1 MSRIGEKFEELRR
14 KGEKA
19 FIAFITAGDPGL
31 ETTESL
37 VREFEQRGVDIIELG
52 VPFSDPIADGPTI
65 QAASERALKN
75 KVSLRDV
82 LRLVKDV
89 RKRVKIPLVL
99 LTYYNPVY
107 RYGLEKFT
115 RDAAKAGTDGVII
128 PDLPPEEG
136 RELKAYAQRAGL
148 DTIFLIAPT
157 STPERI
163 KLIAENST
171 GFIYY
176 VSLTGVTGV
185 RNKLTGKVKPTLRKI
200 HRLTKKPVAVG
211 FGISSPR
218 QVREI
223 ASFTE
228 GVIVGS
234 AIVKKI
240 ADNIET
246 KNLTRQVGDFVAGL
260 VRAAKRDSS

>member
-14 KGEKA
+14 RGEKA
-19 FIAFITAGDPGL
+19 FIAFITAGDPCL

-37 VREFEQRGVDIIELG
+37 VRDFEQRGVDIIELG

-82 LRLVKDV
+82 LRLVKDI

-115 RDAAKAGTDGVII
+115 RDAVKAGVDGVII

-136 RELKAYAQRAGL
+136 KELKSYAQRAGL

-200 HRLTKKPVAVG
+200 HCLTKKPVAVG

-223 ASFTE
+223 ASFAE

-240 ADNIET
+240 EENIEA
-246 KNLTRQVGDFVAGL
+246 KNLTRQVGSFVAGL
-260 VRAAKRDSS
+260 VRATKRDPS

>member
-1 MSRIGEKFEELRR
+1 MSRIREKFEELRR

-19 FIAFITAGDPGL
+19 FIAFITAGDPHL
-31 ETTESL
+31 ETTGLL
-37 VREFEQRGVDIIELG
+37 VEEFEKRGVDIVELG

-75 KVSLRDV
+75 KVSLWDV
-82 LRLVKDV
+82 LRLVKNV

-115 RDAAKAGTDGVII
+115 REAAKSGVDGVII

-136 RELKAYAQRAGL
+136 KELKAFARKTGL

-157 STPERI
+157 STPERM

-176 VSLTGVTGV
+176 VSLTGVTGA
-185 RNKLTGKVKPTLRKI
+185 RDKLTQKVKPTLRKI

-234 AIVKKI
+234 AIVKR
-240 ADNIET
+240 IEKNREQ
-246 KNLTRQVGDFVAGL
+246 KNLTRQVGNFVAGL
-260 VRAAKRDSS
+260 VRAAKRGSS